1 MKLNNKG
8 FTLVELMISVAIIG
22 TLGAIAY
29 PSYTAYTATSKR
41 SDAIVALATIALRLE
56 EYYLN
61 NNGYTGATV
70 SGLFGSTI
78 SEKKYYDLTLT
89 GADDF
94 TYLLTAKPRSP
105 HSDSECGSL
114 TLDSIGTKGATS
126 AGSPAAKADCWK

>member
-8 FTLVELMISVAIIG
+8 FTLVELMVSVAILG

-29 PSYTAYTATSKR
+29 PAYSTYTTTTKR
-41 SDAIVALATIALRLE
+41 SDAIVALATISLRLE

-70 SGLFGSTI
+70 SDLYGSTI

-89 GADDF
+89 DEDNF
-94 TYLLTAKPRSP
+94 TYLLTAKPRLP
-105 HSDSECGSL
+105 HTDSECGSL
-114 TLDSIGTKGATS
+114 TLDSIGTKKST
-126 AGSPAAKADCWK
+126 AGVSADCWKK